1 MEGCV
6 IMESITSRVSYLSGL
21 IEGLSIDKESKEGK
35 IITEI
40 SSILKYMAEEM
51 EDLKSA
57 QDEIEDYVD
66 AIDEDLN
73 SIENEVYGED
83 EDDFIDVECP
93 NCGETIYVDA
103 DLLDERDKI
112 TCPKCNNIIELNEC
126 NCCDGCDED

>member
-6 IMESITSRVSYLSGL
+6 IMESITSKVSYLNGL

-103 DLLDERDKI
+103 DLLDERDNI
-112 TCPKCNNIIELNEC
+112 TCPKCNNIIKLNEC

>member
-1 MEGCV
+1 
-6 IMESITSRVSYLSGL
+6 MESITSRVSYLSGL

-40 SSILKYMAEEM
+40 SSILKYMAEEI
-51 EDLKSA
+51 EDVKSA

-103 DLLDERDKI
+103 DLLDERDNI
-112 TCPKCNNIIELNEC
+112 TCPKCNNIIKLNEC

>member
-40 SSILKYMAEEM
+40 SSILKYMAEEI
-51 EDLKSA
+51 EDVKSA

-103 DLLDERDKI
+103 DLLDERDNI
-112 TCPKCNNIIELNEC
+112 TCPKCNNIIKLNEC

>member
-1 MEGCV
+1 
-6 IMESITSRVSYLSGL
+6 MESITSKVSYLSGL

-40 SSILKYMAEEM
+40 SSILKYMAEEI
-51 EDLKSA
+51 EDVKSA

-103 DLLDERDKI
+103 DLLDERDNI
-112 TCPKCNNIIELNEC
+112 TCPKCNNIIKLNEC